1 MSPYQKMYSITFNA
15 ISDALE
21 QLDRLNIGTARKLLK
36 DAQSRAEELYI
47 SQEDEPS
54 PE

>member
-21 QLDRLNIGTARKLLK
+21 QLDKLDVGAARKLLE

-47 SQEDEPS
+47 SQEEDGES
-54 PE
+54 